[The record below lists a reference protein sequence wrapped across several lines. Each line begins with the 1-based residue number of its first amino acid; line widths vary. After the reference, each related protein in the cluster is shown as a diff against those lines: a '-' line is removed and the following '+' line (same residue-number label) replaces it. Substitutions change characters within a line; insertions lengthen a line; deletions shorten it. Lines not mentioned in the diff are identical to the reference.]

1 MSNTKSAD
9 LLCRSIMLSPSR
21 TRYTRQAEGVRF
33 ELTKE
38 CWPVPSPAPS
48 KQKTPRGISENAW
61 SVIVRNAQNSAP
73 SKNDIPDSRDPSIF
87 DCLSHSL
94 FDCLLIP
101 FRFPPRDQVGIR
113 QICSAGGRLVPQVV
127 PDCQQNLKLIFGNLL
142 PRFP

>member
-1 MSNTKSAD
+1 MSNTTGNRRTCYAEA
-9 LLCRSIMLSPSR
+9 LCFRRLALA
-21 TRYTRQAEGVRF
+21 TRGKAEGVRF

-113 QICSAGGRLVPQVV
+113 QICSAGGTSCATSGTGLST
-127 PDCQQNLKLIFGNLL
+127 KF
-142 PRFP
+142 